1 MRATLTL
8 LSDSLSPEDYSK
20 NHSQSHV
27 VFQSGA
33 KRLFMEEAD
42 GEIVFRSPD
51 KLDQEGL
58 QKAILDICNLA
69 KTEKRVSLVF
79 TFSNI
84 AEHVEMSSKTLAR
97 VLGDYLVDG
106 SYTFDTYKKDKDYSG
121 LESITIDLVPEKF
134 MALVEESAVIG
145 GAVVKARDLCN
156 TPANDLGPEQLRD
169 YAAMITE
176 LGAGSVVNKTSDPN
190 FPYGEDSDVLGL
202 VIGVS
207 QGSLDDPAFIVL
219 EYRGDDSAT
228 DFSVVTIGKGV
239 CFDTGGLS
247 MKSSDG
253 MLGMHHDMGGA
264 AAALASFEAVVR
276 LRLKVNI
283 VAIVPAVENSVSQAA
298 TRPGDILTSMSGL
311 TVEVGNTDAEG
322 RLILADALTFAGK
335 YYPGTKLY
343 VDLATLTGAAG
354 VALGSSYSGLF
365 TTNDR
370 LASDFISYADWSCDP
385 LWRLPIGGEFR
396 KLLDSKVADLNNV
409 QSGSS
414 KNGGASIGASFLS
427 EFAHKAGIDDRHVHV
442 DIAPRMKG
450 PDGLSQG
457 AGTRLLISAIQGF
470 VAKAT

>member
-1 MRATLTL
+1 MRATLTF
-8 LSDSLSPEDYSK
+8 LSDPLGLESFTK
-20 NHSQSHV
+20 NHSQSQII
-27 VFQSGA
+27 FQSGA
-33 KRLFMEEAD
+33 KRLFMDDAD

-51 KLDQEGL
+51 KLDQAGL

-69 KTEKRVSLVF
+69 KAEKRTNLVF

-84 AEHVEMSSKTLAR
+84 AENMVMSDRELAR

-121 LESITIDLVPEKF
+121 LESITLDLVPEKF
-134 MALVEESAVIG
+134 MSTLEESAVIG
-145 GAVVKARDLCN
+145 GAVTKAKDLCN
-156 TPANDLGPEQLRD
+156 TPANDLGPEELRD
-169 YAAMITE
+169 YASAITE
-176 LGAGSVVNKTSDPN
+176 LGGGSVVNKTFDPDM
-190 FPYGEDSDVLGL
+190 PYGDDSDVLGL

-219 EYRGDDSAT
+219 EYRGDDSSEG
-228 DFSVVTIGKGV
+228 FSVVAIGKGV
-239 CFDTGGLS
+239 TFDTGGLS

-264 AAALASFEAVVR
+264 AAVLASFEAVVR
-276 LRLKVNI
+276 LQLKVNI

-322 RLILADALTFAGK
+322 RLILADALSFAGK
-335 YYPGTKLY
+335 YYPGAKLY
-343 VDLATLTGAAG
+343 VDLATLTGAVG

-370 LASDFISYADWSCDP
+370 LAEDFMGYADWSGDP
-385 LWRLPIGGEFR
+385 LWRLPIGGEFE

-409 QSGSS
+409 QSGAS
-414 KNGGASIGASFLS
+414 KNGGASIGASFLHV
-427 EFAHKAGIDDRHVHV
+427 FARRADIADNHVHG
-442 DIAPRMKG
+442 DIASRMKG

-457 AGTRLLISAIQGF
+457 AGTRLLIAVIQDF
-470 VAKAT
+470 VAKT